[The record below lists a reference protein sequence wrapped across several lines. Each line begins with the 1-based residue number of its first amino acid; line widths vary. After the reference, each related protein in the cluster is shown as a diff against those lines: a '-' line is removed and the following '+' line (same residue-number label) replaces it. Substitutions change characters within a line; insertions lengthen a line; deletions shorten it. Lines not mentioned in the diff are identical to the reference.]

1 MSSSRVGGAQSPEQT
16 RKGRGDRAGSD
27 VPASQGAPRSELGR
41 PPRFFPLVPQPQ
53 TQCARA
59 SGSPGIVSTSLSPDH
74 LWAQRAITHWILPP
88 RPPSPAGSSTS
99 SCPSLCQSLIMRPP
113 NLPASLTPSPG
124 GRAPGEKPP
133 TLYVAVIRPSGGD
146 PLVPPRC
153 SPHAL
158 PETPPPCAGLSPSVS
173 SFMFLKLDRL
183 SLVSLALANEHSF
196 AFPNLNQKP
205 RPLRTPPCHGP
216 PGVRLPGAPG
226 GLCPSWPRCH
236 SRRGSSAVGGV
247 SCSCPPSSHDT
258 WHTTGAQQTDA
269 RSRAK
274 AGAS

>member
-1 MSSSRVGGAQSPEQT
+1 MSSSQVGGAQSPEQT

-53 TQCARA
+53 TRCARA
-59 SGSPGIVSTSLSPDH
+59 SGSPGTVSTSLSPDH

-124 GRAPGEKPP
+124 GRAAGEKPP

-158 PETPPPCAGLSPSVS
+158 PETPPPCAGLSPSVL
-173 SFMFLKLDRL
+173 SFMFLRLDRL
-183 SLVSLALANEHSF
+183 SRL
-196 AFPNLNQKP
+196 P
-205 RPLRTPPCHGP
+205 RPGERTFIRFSKSEPKATPSANPSLPWPSGGP
-216 PGVRLPGAPG
+216 ATGSAGRAVPIPATLPFT
-226 GLCPSWPRCH
+226 
-236 SRRGSSAVGGV
+236 SRIVGGGGCFLFV
-247 SCSCPPSSHDT
+247 S
-258 WHTTGAQQTDA
+258 AFLA
-269 RSRAK
+269 RYLAHHRRPANRCK
-274 AGAS
+274 I